1 MCRTD
6 EEHYTALEKLAGS
19 LKIDKVIVDP
29 SASSFIECIRR
40 HGKFAVK
47 KADNDVIS
55 GIRLVSD
62 ILKQN
67 KIAVHESCKD
77 TIREF
82 SLYCWN
88 EKNGYDCPVKENDH
102 AMDDLRYFVSDT
114 FGKNCSDTFFVGSI

>member
-1 MCRTD
+1 MLRISI
-6 EEHYTALEKLAGS
+6 A
-19 LKIDKVIVDP
+19 
-29 SASSFIECIRR
+29 
-40 HGKFAVK
+40 KFVVK

-55 GIRLVSD
+55 GIRLFSD

-88 EKNGYDCPVKENDH
+88 EKYGYDCPVKENDH
-102 AMDDLRYFVSDT
+102 AMDDLRYFVSDV
-114 FGKNCSDTFFVGSI
+114 FGKNSNDTFFVGSIAR